1 MGNKEM
7 KEQKERI
14 VLELIKKS
22 DTPLIVK
29 WRNNEKVRKNFIF
42 QEIFTE
48 EMHNKWMDTKVASG
62 EVVQFII
69 RLKESKKA
77 IGSVYFRDIDY
88 DKKEAEY
95 GIFIGEDT
103 ERGMGYGSEAA
114 RLALA
119 YAFSELKLE
128 SVFLRVFADNTA
140 AIRSYSSVG
149 FEETEY
155 QKNAVKNDGIF
166 RDLIFMKKYNDLL

>member
-1 MGNKEM
+1 M

-14 VLELIKKS
+14 VLEPIKKS
-22 DTPLIVK
+22 DTPLVVK

-42 QEIFTE
+42 QETFTE
-48 EMHNKWMDTKVASG
+48 EMHNHWMDTKVASG

-88 DKKEAEY
+88 EKKEAEY
-95 GIFIGEDT
+95 GIFIGED
-103 ERGMGYGSEAA
+103 EQRGKGYGSEAA
-114 RLALA
+114 KLALE

-128 SVFLRVFADNTA
+128 SVFLRVFADNPA
-140 AIRSYSSVG
+140 AIHSYQSAG

-155 QKNAVKNDGIF
+155 KQNAVEDNGKY
-166 RDLIFMKKYNDLL
+166 RDLIFMRKYNDLPLQ